1 MKNKKVK
8 IIIIA
13 SIVILLCSL
22 GGFCVFN
29 VINNDSKNPEKNKD
43 ATPTDSIATNQNVE
57 GEAEITTEFPLPVCL
72 SENTYTLNVPG
83 EGSGNIKSCEV
94 EKKEEG
100 RYEIRFK
107 TFSFTAVYDEKNDEY
122 VVEDF
127 FGIDGNRVR
136 ASVRKNN
143 DGTYTV
149 KALGYTVTAVCDEKS
164 EKVSISAKEEIK
176 IYLDYDKKAVVDAK
190 SEEYVADYLNDEPYD
205 NEEGT
210 EVADND
216 AADGNNTSSNTT
228 SSNGNNTSGSHGN
241 NGSGGNNSGN
251 TGNGSG
257 NTTSSS
263 SSGNNSSSGNT
274 TSSSGNNTSSSGN
287 NNSNTTS
294 NNNNSNTTSSDPNA
308 GKTWVEPVY
317 DWVWHKTGT
326 KIIEEPVY
334 ETVSRVYCN
343 ECGMDFGT
351 SEDAFVKWQNHRD
364 EIYISSNYKELHG
377 SYTTKDEDVQVGTTQ
392 REVEDGEWVYEIVV
406 PGHWE

>member
-57 GEAEITTEFPLPVCL
+57 GEAEITTEFPLPICL

-149 KALGYTVTAVCDEKS
+149 KAMGYTVTAVCDEKS
-164 EKVSISAKEEIK
+164 EKVSISAEEEIK
-176 IYLDYDKKAVVDAK
+176 IYLDYDKKAVVDAG
-190 SEEYVADYLNDEPYD
+190 SEDYIADYVIEEKYD
-205 NEEGT
+205 NEAGT

-216 AADGNNTSSNTT
+216 ADNGNNTSSNTT
-228 SSNGNNTSGSHGN
+228 SGNGSNTSGNTTSGSSNGN

-251 TGNGSG
+251 TTSSSGNNSGSG

-263 SSGNNSSSGNT
+263 SSGSS
-274 TSSSGNNTSSSGN
+274 NTSNTNPGN
-287 NNSNTTS
+287 E
-294 NNNNSNTTSSDPNA
+294 
-308 GKTWVEPVY
+308 GKVWVEDQWDY
-317 DWVWHKTGT
+317 VWHKTGT

-334 ETVSRVYCN
+334 EIVNRVICN

-351 SEDAFVKWQNHRD
+351 SDDAFAKWQNHSD

-377 SYTTKDEDVQVGTTQ
+377 SYTAKEEKVQVGTTQ
-392 REVEDGEWVYEIVV
+392 REVEDGEWVYEIVI